1 MNSTGKS
8 ISVAAIV
15 VVLLSAVGLGW
26 WLSHDNMDS
35 PFALL
40 FHDKGAS
47 QPPDPMWVSEL
58 DASLRLISETLAT
71 SGNITGALS
80 MLDVLS
86 ARIART
92 DPKGKLADLS
102 RAIAADRDKL
112 AAAKA
117 ADLPGIAAVLDQ
129 MVIEVDRLPLISSF
143 EATQLSKPKAGVAA
157 QPSESSGVSPAS
169 GPASLWAR
177 VQETLMVRLSE
188 VIRIRRVENPD
199 ALFLSPEQGA
209 LVAERLRLRLLSAR
223 IALMARQDEI
233 ALADLAQ
240 AEKMLG
246 VAFDGQSEA
255 VVKVRVRL
263 QSARTAIAKL
273 TSPSIEQSLAAID
286 RLKSK

>member
-1 MNSTGKS
+1 MNSTGRS
-8 ISVAAIV
+8 ISLAAIV

-26 WLSHDNMDS
+26 WLSHDNIDS

-102 RAIAADRDKL
+102 RAIASDRDKL

-117 ADLPGIAAVLDQ
+117 ADLPGVAAVLDQ

-157 QPSESSGVSPAS
+157 QPSDPSGPSPTS

-255 VVKVRVRL
+255 VVKVRARL
-263 QSARTAIAKL
+263 QSARASIAKL